1 MVGSVTAIMAG
12 LAMLVAAVAGISTRN
27 RLAAILLGILASQA
41 FFFVVFGPVSIEE
54 MLFPAAYSIVP
65 ALIGA
70 LVGAIVGKRR
80 GSF

>member
-12 LAMLVAAVAGISTRN
+12 LALLIAAVAGFTTRN

-41 FFFVVFGPVSIEE
+41 LFFVVFGPVSIEE
-54 MLFPAAYSIVP
+54 MLFPAAYSVVP

-70 LVGAIVGKRR
+70 FVGALVGKRR
-80 GSF
+80 GVY